1 MNKNIDSQEEI
12 RRLRKEIEDF
22 TYIVS
27 HDLNAPIRHVMQFSL
42 LLEQRL
48 SDRDALNQEEQQFLE
63 IISSAATRVRNM
75 IDALLQLSRTT
86 TTKLNIETAHLD
98 SIIQS
103 ITSELDAEYPEK
115 EIIIDFDTPSLS
127 VNGDKINVKTAI
139 KAILDNSVRFC
150 EDQQQVKISI
160 QVAEH
165 ENSVDLIFRDSGKGI
180 LMKLANQV
188 TQCFYQ
194 VERDPEDATHLGIG
208 LTIANRIALRH
219 NGSLDLAPNIDSPE
233 YGWPRLRLALTIPAD
248 TIQADET

>member
-1 MNKNIDSQEEI
+1 MSKNIDSQAEI
-12 RRLRKEIEDF
+12 GRLRKEIEDF

-27 HDLNAPIRHVMQFSL
+27 HDLNAPIRHIMQFSM

-63 IISSAATRVRNM
+63 IISSAAMRVRNM

-86 TTKLNIETAHLD
+86 TTKLNIETVDLD
-98 SIIQS
+98 SLIQS

-115 EIIIDFDTPSLS
+115 EIIVDFDTPSLTL
-127 VNGDKINVKTAI
+127 NGDKINLKTAI
-139 KAILDNSVRFC
+139 KAIIDNSVRFC
-150 EDQQQVKISI
+150 EEQQQVKISI
-160 QVAEH
+160 QVDKN
-165 ENSVDLIFRDSGKGI
+165 ENSVDLTFKDSGKGI

-194 VERDPEDATHLGIG
+194 VERDPEDATHLGVG

-219 NGSLDLAPNIDSPE
+219 NGNLDLTPNTDNAE
-233 YGWPRLRLALTIPAD
+233 YGWPRLSLALTIPAD
-248 TIQADET
+248 AIQTDES